1 MFFDMFNL
9 GVCGYSLIRR
19 RTLGRRPPTPCSGL
33 VLPCREP
40 SIRYIRRC
48 AQRVAVG
55 DVILLVLVFIPMAE
69 PWVHIPLVQF
79 RLDDLIP
86 GQIPSL
92 TSLEI
97 SGAPTTFG
105 WEAQA
110 VLLNAFA
117 AAPSLRQL
125 WLSHASLESIRL
137 PWIQLTHLNASG
149 SLRECLK
156 ILNETQSLE
165 VLDIAIESLNSAESS
180 SSLNVTLPHLRIF
193 GCSDGSEGNLLDHLT
208 LPALRII
215 ELSSLESQ
223 GVSRFLALGVRSAW
237 SLRSIRLATM
247 EYEEA
252 ILCLRSFSSLEE
264 VDVEVWQSTDK
275 LTPLAELL
283 TNDNEFLPVLRSIT
297 IRAGGASTEPSA
309 SVLAEMLASRW
320 HGNRAARLR
329 SFHVYFFHLSSLR
342 MTASIFEDLKT
353 RVLVLVEEGLEV
365 VIGIR

>member
-1 MFFDMFNL
+1 
-9 GVCGYSLIRR
+9 
-19 RTLGRRPPTPCSGL
+19 
-33 VLPCREP
+33 
-40 SIRYIRRC
+40 
-48 AQRVAVG
+48 
-55 DVILLVLVFIPMAE
+55 
-69 PWVHIPLVQF
+69 
-79 RLDDLIP
+79 
-86 GQIPSL
+86 
-92 TSLEI
+92 
-97 SGAPTTFG
+97 
-105 WEAQA
+105 
-110 VLLNAFA
+110 
-117 AAPSLRQL
+117 
-125 WLSHASLESIRL
+125 
-137 PWIQLTHLNASG
+137 
-149 SLRECLK
+149 
-156 ILNETQSLE
+156 LNETQNLE
-165 VLDIAIESLNSAESS
+165 VLDIAIESLGFAES

-208 LPALRII
+208 LPALRTI

-223 GVSRFLALGVRSAW
+223 GVSRFLTLGVRSAW

-252 ILCLRSFSSLEE
+252 ILCLRSFPSLEE
-264 VDVEVWQSTDK
+264 VDVEIWQSTDQ

-365 VIGIR
+365 VISIR